1 MTKKYILISIATF
14 FTIFIG
20 SILLIVLSQ
29 NASMNTTSN
38 DNADVISLNDNN
50 IEDDKIKG
58 VNSGTY
64 EAYSSEK
71 LEMNSDKKQILFFHA
86 NWCPTCRILETYITS
101 NLTEIPKDVVIYK
114 VDYDSNTDLK
124 RKYGITYQHTLV
136 YVDSNGELIDKWA
149 GSNNINEILE
159 NI

>member
-20 SILLIVLSQ
+20 SILLIVISQ

-71 LEMNSDKKQILFFHA
+71 LKMNSDKKQILFFHA
-86 NWCPTCRILETYITS
+86 SWCPTCRILETYITS

-114 VDYDSNTDLK
+114 VDYDSNTELK